1 METFPALLVLCAR
14 NSPVTGKF
22 PEQRPVTRSFDVFC
36 DLRLNKRFSKQS
48 LGWWIETPSRSLWCH
63 CNDSHVRHIMKY
75 AHCLRIALLCGVL
88 VYLYFKCKVLTNI
101 PLSRTNHLSRLAFK
115 ATWQLLYLTIP
126 YVQWNITRY
135 RHRTMMSIITVMS

>member
-14 NSPVTGKF
+14 NSPVTGEF
-22 PEQRPVTRSFDVFC
+22 PGQRPVTQSFDVFF

-48 LGWWIETPSRSLWCH
+48 SGMWIETPSRSLWRH
-63 CNDSHVRHIMKY
+63 CYDSHVRHIMKY

-88 VYLYFKCKVLTNI
+88 VYLYFKCKVLTDI
-101 PLSRTNHLSRLAFK
+101 PLSRTNHLSRLAIK

-126 YVQWNITRY
+126 YVQWNITRCK
-135 RHRTMMSIITVMS
+135 HQTMIYIITVTS